1 MQKVLRVGQSTGYG
15 AFRRMRNAAIAVLAL
30 STSVFAEP
38 VTIVALGDSLTAGY
52 GLSDQTQGFV
62 PVLEGWLKAK
72 GHDVAVQNAGVSG
85 DTTAGGL
92 ARVDWALGPDADA
105 LIVTLGGNDLL
116 RGLDPAGS
124 RANLDGIL
132 KEAAARK
139 LPVLLVSMKAPGNFG
154 PEYKAAFDGMYGELA
169 VQYGTLLADDFFAGL
184 RAAGADP
191 ADPASLAA
199 FMQADGLHPNPDG
212 VKLIVEGLGPK
223 VEELLA
229 TVAR

>member
-1 MQKVLRVGQSTGYG
+1 
-15 AFRRMRNAAIAVLAL
+15 MRNAAFAVLAL
-30 STSVFAEP
+30 SSFALAEP

-52 GLSDQTQGFV
+52 GLADQSQGFV
-62 PVLEGWLKAK
+62 PVLEGWLKAR
-72 GHDVAVQNAGVSG
+72 GHDVSVQNAGVSG

-92 ARVDWALGPDADA
+92 ARVGWALGQEADA

-116 RGLDPAGS
+116 RGIDPAAS

-139 LPVLLVSMKAPGNFG
+139 LPVLLVAMKAPGNFG
-154 PEYKAAFDGMYGELA
+154 PEFKADFDAMYGELA
-169 VQYGTLLADDFFAGL
+169 GQYGTLLADDFFAGL

-191 ADPASLAA
+191 SDPASLAA
-199 FMQADGLHPNPDG
+199 FMQPDGLHPNPEG
-212 VKLIVEGLGPK
+212 VKLIVEGLAPR

-229 TVAR
+229 KVAP

>member
-1 MQKVLRVGQSTGYG
+1 
-15 AFRRMRNAAIAVLAL
+15 MRNAAIAVLAL
-30 STSVFAEP
+30 SSSALAEP

-52 GLSDQTQGFV
+52 GLADQNQGFV
-62 PVLEGWLKAK
+62 PVLESWLKAK
-72 GHDVAVQNAGVSG
+72 GHDVVVQNAGVSG

-92 ARVDWALGPDADA
+92 ARVGWALGPEADGV
-105 LIVTLGGNDLL
+105 IVTLGGNDLL
-116 RGLDPAGS
+116 RGIDPAAS
-124 RANLDGIL
+124 KANLDGIL

-139 LPVLLVSMKAPGNFG
+139 LPVLLVAMKAPGNFG
-154 PEYKAAFDGMYGELA
+154 PDYKAAFDAMYGELA
-169 VQYGTLLADDFFAGL
+169 AAYGTLLADDFFAGL

-199 FMQADGLHPNPDG
+199 FMQADGLHPNPEG

-229 TVAR
+229 TVGG

>member
-1 MQKVLRVGQSTGYG
+1 
-15 AFRRMRNAAIAVLAL
+15 MRNAAIAVLSL
-30 STSVFAEP
+30 STFALAEP

-52 GLSDQTQGFV
+52 GLSDQSQGFV
-62 PVLEGWLKAK
+62 PVLEAWLKAK
-72 GHDVAVQNAGVSG
+72 GHDVVVQNAGVSG

-92 ARVDWALGPDADA
+92 ARVGWALGPETDA

-116 RGLDPAGS
+116 RGIDPAS
-124 RANLDGIL
+124 SKANLDGIL
-132 KEAAARK
+132 KEAAARS

-169 VQYGTLLADDFFAGL
+169 ASYGTLLADDFFAGL

-191 ADPASLAA
+191 ADPASMAA
-199 FMQADGLHPNPDG
+199 FMQADGLHPNPEG

-229 TVAR
+229 KVGG

>member
-1 MQKVLRVGQSTGYG
+1 MQMVLRVVALGGYG
-15 AFRRMRNAAIAVLAL
+15 ALRRMRNAAIAVLAL
-30 STSVFAEP
+30 SSSVLAEP

-52 GLSDQTQGFV
+52 GLADQTDGLV
-62 PVLEGWLKAK
+62 PQLEGWLQAK
-72 GHDVAVQNAGVSG
+72 GADVTVQNAGVSG

-92 ARVDWALGPDADA
+92 SRIGWALGPEADA

-132 KEAAARK
+132 KEATARG
-139 LPVLLVSMKAPGNFG
+139 LPVFLVAMTAPTNFG
-154 PEYKAAFDGMYGELA
+154 PEYKTAFDAMYVELA
-169 VQYGTLLADDFFAGL
+169 ARYDAVLAEDFFAGL

-199 FMQADGLHPNPDG
+199 FMQADGIHPNPEG
-212 VKLIVEGLGPK
+212 VRLIVEGLGPK
-223 VEELLA
+223 VQELLA
-229 TVAR
+229 RVAG

>member
-1 MQKVLRVGQSTGYG
+1 
-15 AFRRMRNAAIAVLAL
+15 MRNAAIAVLAL
-30 STSVFAEP
+30 SSFAWAEP

-52 GLSDQTQGFV
+52 GLSDPSQGFV

-92 ARVDWALGPDADA
+92 ARVGWALGPDADA

-124 RANLDGIL
+124 KANLDGIL

-154 PEYKAAFDGMYGELA
+154 PKYKADFDGMYADLA
-169 VQYGTLLADDFFAGL
+169 AQYGTLLADDFFAGL

-191 ADPASLAA
+191 ADPASMAA
-199 FMQADGLHPNPDG
+199 FMQADGLHPNPEG

-223 VEELLA
+223 VEELL
-229 TVAR
+229 TKVSP